1 MFYLLHGNDE
11 FTCREHLKKLRKQGD
26 YGYNSDTYAGIETP
40 LATLIATCDTFPF
53 LTEARLVVLEGLPKK
68 RKSDEVSTGAAET
81 GETKEAPAD
90 KPGKP
95 DKPKKGKKS
104 SKIATE
110 SRGGFEKGLAEYIAR
125 LPATTTL
132 IVLMDE
138 EMPASSPL
146 LRAAQEHGKVIQCT
160 LPKGAALESWI
171 MKRAQGLG
179 VKIEDDATSLLAN
192 FMGNQLRMLANE
204 IDKLATYVGAR
215 AVIKVEDVRLLS
227 ASAQEARIFDLTD
240 ALAQRK
246 RKEALD
252 LLHDLL
258 ADGEPPLKL
267 ISTITS
273 QVRSLLLVK
282 ELANDGLRIQQI
294 VTATGMA
301 PFVAEK
307 ALRQVGKF
315 QAAQLEGAYRQLLA
329 TDAALKRSRMTPEM
343 ALDLL
348 VVNFGKI

>member
-26 YGYNSDTYAGIETP
+26 YGYNSDTYTGGETP

-68 RKSDEVSTGAAET
+68 RKSEEAGAAIADASAA
-81 GETKEAPAD
+81 KEAPAE
-90 KPGKP
+90 
-95 DKPKKGKKS
+95 KPKKGKSKKS
-104 SKIATE
+104 SKNAAE
-110 SRGGFEKGLAEYIAR
+110 SRSGFEKGLAEYIAR
-125 LPATTTL
+125 LPETTTL
-132 IVLMDE
+132 IVLIDE

-146 LRAAQEHGKVIQCT
+146 LKAAQEHGKVIQCT

-171 MKRAQGLG
+171 VKRAQGLG
-179 VKIEDDATSLLAN
+179 VKITPEATSLLAN

-204 IDKLATYVGAR
+204 IDKLATYVGER
-215 AVIKVEDVRLLS
+215 AIINVEDVRLLS

-240 ALAQRK
+240 ALAQRN
-246 RKEALD
+246 RKQALD

-282 ELANDGLRIQQI
+282 ELASDGLRVQQI

-315 QAAQLEGAYRQLLA
+315 QMAQLEGAYRQLLA

-348 VVNFGKI
+348 VVNFGAI